1 MTVVALAVADGV
13 PLYELAAPCAIFG
26 TDRSDLSGSP
36 WYRFEVCAPADVR
49 VDRWFRASTEFTYE
63 DLVAADTVVVPACHD
78 AELRPPGDLVDAVRA
93 AFERGAR
100 VISLC
105 TGAFVLAAA
114 GLLDGRRAATHWLHA
129 ETLAR
134 RHPSITVDP
143 NALYIDEGRVLT
155 SAGKAA
161 GTDLCLHVVR
171 LDHGAAVAN
180 AIARRLV
187 TAPHREGGQAQYV
200 ASPSLK
206 TSYDELAPV
215 MDWAL
220 ANLDRS
226 ITVEQL
232 AKRANLGVRTL
243 NRHFHARIGINPL
256 GWLQAQRVR
265 RAQHLLEQTDDS
277 IDSIAGQ
284 VGFGTAAALR
294 RHFRQALDTSPDTYR
309 RTFAQKAATDRTG
322 ASRDVG
328 GGVMAGRGQ

>member
-1 MTVVALAVADGV
+1 MTVVALALSDGV

-26 TDRSDLSGSP
+26 TDRSDLTGSP
-36 WYRFEVCAPADVR
+36 WYRFQVCAPADAR
-49 VDRWFRASTEFTYE
+49 VDRWFRTTTEFTYD

-78 AELRPPGDLVDAVRA
+78 GAMRPPGDLVDAVRA
-93 AFERGAR
+93 AADRGAR
-100 VISLC
+100 VISIC

-134 RHPSITVDP
+134 RYPAITVDP
-143 NALYIDEGRVLT
+143 NALYIDEGQVLT

-180 AIARRLV
+180 EIARRLV

-200 ASPSLK
+200 ASSSPK

-220 ANLDRS
+220 DNLGRS
-226 ITVEQL
+226 ITIEQL
-232 AKRANLGVRTL
+232 AQRANLGVRTL
-243 NRHFHARIGINPL
+243 NRHFHARVGTNPSR
-256 GWLQAQRVR
+256 WLQAQRVR
-265 RAQHLLEQTDDS
+265 RAQQLLERTGDS
-277 IDSIAGQ
+277 VESIAGQ

-294 RHFRQALDTSPDTYR
+294 RHFRQVLDTSPDTYR
-309 RTFAQKAATDRTG
+309 RAFTRKAAAD
-322 ASRDVG
+322 
-328 GGVMAGRGQ
+328 